1 MKKTVLSILC
11 GLIFSMPALA
21 EINVGVSISTTGPAA
36 SLGIPERNTVQ
47 LLPQEIAGKKVNYH
61 ILDDATD
68 TTAAARN
75 ARKLINENQVDV
87 LIASTAVPTSA
98 AIAPLALEHKTPQI
112 TLAPF
117 EAKGEEFNWVFT
129 VPQTNDLMASA
140 LIEHMK
146 ENGVETLGYIGFA
159 DAWGED
165 WKNALQ
171 GLGQEAGI
179 ELKSDERYN
188 RTDSSVGGQ
197 VLKVVSGNPDAV
209 LIGATGTPA
218 ALPHTELRRVGYQGP
233 IYHTHGVANQ
243 AFLRI
248 GGDALNG
255 AVLPVGPI
263 VIWDILPDEHPSK
276 ELAVE
281 YAQRYMKE
289 FDGDLSPFGAYMYD
303 AGQILSQAIPV
314 ALAQAVPGSE
324 DFRIALRDALEQVNE
339 VPGTHGVYSFSADEH
354 FGLDDRGSVLVEIK
368 EQTWQLLDD

>member
-1 MKKTVLSILC
+1 MKKTALSILC
-11 GLIFSMPALA
+11 GLVFSAPVLG
-21 EINVGVSISTTGPAA
+21 EVNIGVSISTTGPAA

-47 LLPQEIAGKKVNYH
+47 LLPQEIAGKKINYH
-61 ILDDATD
+61 VLDDATD

-75 ARKLINENQVDV
+75 ARKLINENQVDA

-98 AIAPLALEHKTPQI
+98 AVAPLALENKTPQI

-117 EAKGEEFNWVFT
+117 EAQGEEFDWVFT
-129 VPQTNDLMASA
+129 VPQTNILMASA
-140 LIEHMK
+140 LVEHMK
-146 ENGVETLGYIGFA
+146 ENGVKTLGYIGFS

-171 GLGQEAGI
+171 TLGQEIGI
-179 ELKSDERYN
+179 ELNSDERYN

-197 VLKVVSGNPDAV
+197 VLRVISGNPDAV

-218 ALPHTELRRVGYQGP
+218 ALPHTELRRMGYQGL

-248 GGDALNG
+248 GGEALNG

-276 ELAVE
+276 DVAVE
-281 YAQRYMKE
+281 YAERYIEE
-289 FDGDLSPFGAYMYD
+289 FDEDLSPFGAYMYD
-303 AGQILSQAIPV
+303 AGQILSQAIPI
-314 ALAQAVPGSE
+314 ALEQAEPGSE
-324 DFRIALRDALEQVNE
+324 AFRVALRDALEQVSE
-339 VPGTHGVYSFSADEH
+339 VSGTHGVYTFSTDEH
-354 FGLDDRGSVLVEIK
+354 FGLDDRASVLVEVK
-368 EQTWQLLDD
+368 NQKWQLLDD